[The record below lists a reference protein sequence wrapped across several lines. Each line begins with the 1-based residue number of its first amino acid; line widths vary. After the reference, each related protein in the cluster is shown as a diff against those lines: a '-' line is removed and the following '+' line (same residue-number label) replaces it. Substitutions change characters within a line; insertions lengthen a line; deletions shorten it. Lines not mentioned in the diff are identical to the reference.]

1 MGFILLGLFIDLKNG
16 IWIGFLMA
24 TILLTITLF
33 IGEKVILILLKARY
47 VNDDED
53 LINQVKNFCLHL
65 EIPEVKVYRSGT
77 FVRNVYFTDSFFGK
91 PSLIVGKMIINEL
104 TKNELNALI
113 YASLLKIKLNQA
125 KERTLTALLWFYLLF
140 PVFVLYKKINY
151 PKVNIIMKWLLVP
164 YFYFKQRSYENID
177 SVLLFDKKV
186 AYFDGLKREYT
197 SALFKIYNFELI
209 NSDGVAEIVVSDLV
223 LVKNQSNETLHMLLD
238 YRIDIKERVKHLGNY

>member
-1 MGFILLGLFIDLKNG
+1 
-16 IWIGFLMA
+16 MA